1 VKNQSYYALVLT
13 LLVLI
18 TVAVWQFF
26 SLAHG
31 GSLREPYAA
40 DDRSFKRSTPA
51 VTVK

>member
-1 VKNQSYYALVLT
+1 MKNQSYYALVLT

-31 GSLREPYAA
+31 GSLREPYAKGS
-40 DDRSFKRSTPA
+40 DRFEHSTPA
-51 VTVK
+51 ATLK